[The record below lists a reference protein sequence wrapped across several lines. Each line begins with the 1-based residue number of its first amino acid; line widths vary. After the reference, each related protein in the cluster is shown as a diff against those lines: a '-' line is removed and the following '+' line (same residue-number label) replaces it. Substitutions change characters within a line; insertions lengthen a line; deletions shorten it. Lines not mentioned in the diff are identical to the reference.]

1 MEGRNGDPDTENGLV
16 DTVGEGKS
24 GMNRDSSTDAY
35 TLYIGAQPF
44 SRVHLCNPTDCS
56 PPGSSVHGILQ
67 ARILEWASIS
77 FSKIAGE
84 KLLYPIHFY

>member
-1 MEGRNGDPDTENGLV
+1 MKGRDGDPDVEKRLV

-67 ARILEWASIS
+67 SRLLKWVAVSSSRGS
-77 FSKIAGE
+77 F
-84 KLLYPIHFY
+84 